1 MLEVD
6 EYSPLVIVIE
16 KKDLLSS
23 NLQPY
28 LDTLNI
34 LVSSKE
40 NMLKYYESVDVS
52 ISGYDDTSLELFEI
66 EEVRNFIHKLDKQFP
81 FWLFF
86 LSKQYSGLQMI
97 AYCFLLP
104 HLTDEA
110 KAKYHP
116 QQLADLLTNRW
127 FGAMNQLF
135 EYLELSEDENE
146 RLTNKILEYF
156 FQQ

>member
-28 LDTLNI
+28 LDILNI

-66 EEVRNFIHKLDKQFP
+66 EEVRNFIHKLDTQFP

-86 LSKQYSGLQMI
+86 LSKKYTGLQMI

-110 KAKYHP
+110 KSKYHP
-116 QQLADLLTNRW
+116 TQLADLLTNRW

-135 EYLELSEDENE
+135 EYLELSEDENK
-146 RLTNKILEYF
+146 RLTNEVFEYF